1 MDFFRNYKKQI
12 FRLAAIIL
20 AILAFVTVGKKTNAT
35 VFDNVFGVV
44 ITPVQDA
51 VTSITGWFGDTFN
64 SIRSEND
71 LKSENAEL
79 KARIELLQQENSR
92 LALYEEENKRLTELL
107 EIKQKFAA
115 YTTTGANITAK
126 DPGSWYDSFVIDKG
140 TASGLKA
147 DMPLTAEGG
156 LVGHIYET
164 GLTYSKAISI
174 IDSRSAVSAMNLR
187 TMDIGVVKGDYTLMN
202 SGLCLMEYISA
213 DADIVEG
220 DEIVTSHLS
229 DIYPEGITIGHVRE
243 VYFDSNG
250 LTKYAVIEPSV
261 DFKHLKTVLVIA
273 DTEPKA
279 EAPSEDNGI
288 AGDEVQVNTPA
299 PEENTPAAGG
309 GE

>member
-1 MDFFRNYKKQI
+1 MEFFRSYKKQI
-12 FRLAAIIL
+12 FRLAVIIL
-20 AILAFVTVGKKTNAT
+20 VILAFVTVGKKTNAT
-35 VFDNVFGVV
+35 VFDNIFGVV

-51 VTSITGWFGDTFN
+51 VTSITDWFGDTFN
-64 SIRSEND
+64 SLRTERD
-71 LKSENAEL
+71 LKTENEEL
-79 KARIELLQQENSR
+79 KARIELLEQENSR
-92 LALYEEENKRLTELL
+92 LSLYEEENKRLTELL

-115 YTTTGANITAK
+115 YTTTGADITSK

-140 TASGLKA
+140 TAHGLKA

-243 VYFDSNG
+243 VYSDSNG
-250 LTKYAVIEPSV
+250 LTKYAVIEPAV
-261 DFKHLKTVLVIA
+261 DFKHLKTVLVIVDSDA
-273 DTEPKA
+273 KNDS
-279 EAPSEDNGI
+279 APEDNGI
-288 AGDEVQVNTPA
+288 AGDDSSANTTSA
-299 PEENTPAAGG
+299 PENAAEPA
-309 GE
+309 GEE

>member
-12 FRLAAIIL
+12 FRLTAIIL

-35 VFDNVFGVV
+35 VFDNAFGVV

-51 VTSITGWFGDTFN
+51 VTSITGWFGDTFD

-79 KARIELLQQENSR
+79 KARIELLEQENRR
-92 LALYEEENKRLTELL
+92 LSLYEDENKRLTELL

-126 DPGSWYDSFVIDKG
+126 DPGSRYDSFVIDKG
-140 TASGLKA
+140 TVNGLKA

-187 TMDIGVVKGDYTLMN
+187 TMDIGVVKGDYSLMN
-202 SGLCLMEYISA
+202 SGLCIMEYISA

-273 DTEPKA
+273 DTGSVGDVSA
-279 EAPSEDNGI
+279 DSNGI
-288 AGDEVQVNTPA
+288 AGDEVQVNTPV
-299 PEENTPAAGG
+299 PE
-309 GE
+309 GEE